1 MERPLLS
8 VVAPA
13 FNEADVLGRFHE
25 RLAKVL
31 DGMPLRAEIV
41 YVDDGS
47 TDRTA
52 AILEEFRTSDPRV
65 AVVELSRQ
73 FGKERA
79 LTAGIDHARG
89 DAVVV
94 IDADLQ
100 DPPELIPDLVAPW
113 RDDGYEV
120 VYALRV
126 QREGESWL
134 RRGTASLFYRLI
146 RRVSRV
152 DIPRN
157 TGDFRLLSRR
167 AVDELKRLR
176 ERHRFMKGLFAWV
189 GFAQKA
195 VPYHRE
201 PRSAGRSKWNYWRL
215 WNFALTGITSFTI
228 APLKIATYLG
238 LLIAVLA
245 FAYAVVIV
253 YKTLVWGNPV
263 AGYPSLMTVILFL
276 GGVQLMTMGVMGEYL
291 GRMFEEVKQR
301 PLYIVKSYHPAADK
315 APDRAADDEA

>member
-13 FNEADVLGRFHE
+13 FNEGEVLGRFHE
-25 RLAKVL
+25 RLGRVL
-31 DGMPLRAEIV
+31 DDLPLDAEIV

-47 TDRTA
+47 TDKTA
-52 AILEEFRTSDPRV
+52 EILERLRTSDPRV
-65 AVVELSRQ
+65 AVLSLSRR

-79 LTAGIDHARG
+79 LTAGLDYARG

-94 IDADLQ
+94 MDVDLQ
-100 DPPELIPDLVAPW
+100 DPPELIPELVAPW
-113 RDDGYEV
+113 KDEGFEV
-120 VYALRV
+120 VYAVRV
-126 QREGESWL
+126 RREGESFL
-134 RRGTASLFYRLI
+134 RRSTAALFYRLI
-146 RRVSRV
+146 HRVSRV

-167 AVDELKRLR
+167 AADELKKLR

-189 GFAQKA
+189 GFSQKA
-195 VPYHRE
+195 VPYQRE
-201 PRSAGRSKWNYWRL
+201 ARPAGRSKWSYWRL
-215 WNFALTGITSFTI
+215 WNFAVTGITSFTI
-228 APLKIATYLG
+228 APLKVATYLG
-238 LLIAVLA
+238 LLIALLS

-276 GGVQLMTMGVMGEYL
+276 GGVQLMTLGVIGEYL

-301 PLYIVKSYHPAADK
+301 PLYVVKSYHPAGQAS
-315 APDRAADDEA
+315 DREK

>member
-1 MERPLLS
+1 MDRPLLS

-13 FNEADVLGRFHE
+13 FNEGDVLDKFHE

-31 DGMPLRAEIV
+31 DEVPLDAEVV
-41 YVDDGS
+41 YVNDGS
-47 TDRTA
+47 TDATA
-52 AILEEFRTSDPRV
+52 AVLERLAASDPRV
-65 AVVELSRQ
+65 AVLELSRQ

-79 LTAGIDHARG
+79 LTAGIDYARG

-100 DPPELIPDLVAPW
+100 DPPELIPELVAPW
-113 RDDGYEV
+113 REEGFEV
-120 VYALRV
+120 VYAVRV
-126 QREGESWL
+126 RRAGESLL
-134 RRGTASLFYRLI
+134 RRGTAALFYRVI

-157 TGDFRLLSRR
+157 TGDFRLMSRR

-189 GFAQKA
+189 GFAQKPI
-195 VPYHRE
+195 PYHRE

-228 APLKIATYLG
+228 APLKVATYLG
-238 LLIAVLA
+238 LLIALLSFV
-245 FAYAVVIV
+245 YALVIV

-301 PLYIVKSYHPAADK
+301 PLYVVKSYRPAAHK
-315 APDRAADDEA
+315 APDRAADDT

>member
-1 MERPLLS
+1 
-8 VVAPA
+8 
-13 FNEADVLGRFHE
+13 
-25 RLAKVL
+25 
-31 DGMPLRAEIV
+31 
-41 YVDDGS
+41 
-47 TDRTA
+47 
-52 AILEEFRTSDPRV
+52 
-65 AVVELSRQ
+65 
-73 FGKERA
+73 
-79 LTAGIDHARG
+79 
-89 DAVVV
+89 
-94 IDADLQ
+94 
-100 DPPELIPDLVAPW
+100 
-113 RDDGYEV
+113 
-120 VYALRV
+120 
-126 QREGESWL
+126 
-134 RRGTASLFYRLI
+134 
-146 RRVSRV
+146 V

-201 PRSAGRSKWNYWRL
+201 PRSAGHSKWNYWRL

-238 LLIAVLA
+238 LLIALMA

-301 PLYIVKSYHPAADK
+301 PLYVVKSYRPARQG
-315 APDRAADDEA
+315 PDRRKTE

>member
-1 MERPLLS
+1 MDRPLLS

-13 FNEADVLGRFHE
+13 FNEGEVLEKFHA

-31 DGMPLRAEIV
+31 DDVPLDGEIV
-41 YVDDGS
+41 YVNDGS
-47 TDRTA
+47 TDATA
-52 AILEEFRTSDPRV
+52 EILERLAASDPRV
-65 AVVELSRQ
+65 AVLELSRQ

-79 LTAGIDHARG
+79 LSAGIDYARG

-100 DPPELIPDLVAPW
+100 DPPELIPELVAPW
-113 RDDGYEV
+113 RDGGFEV
-120 VYALRV
+120 VYAERV
-126 QREGESWL
+126 HRAGESWL

-189 GFAQKA
+189 GFAQKS
-195 VPYHRE
+195 VPYHRA
-201 PRSAGRSKWNYWRL
+201 PRSAGRSKWGYWRL

-228 APLKIATYLG
+228 APLKVATYLG
-238 LLIAVLA
+238 LLIALLA
-245 FAYAVVIV
+245 FAYALVIV

-301 PLYIVKSYHPAADK
+301 PLYVVKSYRPAANK
-315 APDRAADDEA
+315 APDRAADDA

>member
-13 FNEADVLGRFHE
+13 FDEADVLGRFHE

-31 DGMPLRAEIV
+31 DAMPLEAEIV

-47 TDRTA
+47 TDGTA
-52 AILEEFRTSDPRV
+52 EVLAGLATSDPRV
-65 AVVELSRQ
+65 AVLELSRQ

-113 RDDGYEV
+113 QEDGFEV

-126 QREGESWL
+126 HREGESWL

>member
-1 MERPLLS
+1 MDRPLLS

-13 FNEADVLGRFHE
+13 FNEGDVLDKFHE

-31 DGMPLRAEIV
+31 DEVPLDAEVV
-41 YVDDGS
+41 YVNDGS
-47 TDRTA
+47 TDATA
-52 AILEEFRTSDPRV
+52 AVLERLAASDPRV
-65 AVVELSRQ
+65 AVLELSRQ

-79 LTAGIDHARG
+79 LTAGIDYARG

-100 DPPELIPDLVAPW
+100 DPPELIPELVAPW
-113 RDDGYEV
+113 REEGFEV
-120 VYALRV
+120 VYAVRV
-126 QREGESWL
+126 RRAGESLL
-134 RRGTASLFYRLI
+134 RRGTAALFYRVI

-157 TGDFRLLSRR
+157 TGDFRLMSRR

-189 GFAQKA
+189 GFAQKPI
-195 VPYHRE
+195 PYHRE

-228 APLKIATYLG
+228 APLKVATYLG
-238 LLIAVLA
+238 LLIAHLSFV
-245 FAYAVVIV
+245 YALVIV

-301 PLYIVKSYHPAADK
+301 PLYVVKSYRPAAHK
-315 APDRAADDEA
+315 APDRAADDT

>member
-1 MERPLLS
+1 MARPLLS

-13 FNEADVLGRFHE
+13 FNEGDVLESFHE
-25 RLAKVL
+25 RLGKVL
-31 DGMPLRAEIV
+31 DGMSLEAEIV

-47 TDRTA
+47 TDKTA
-52 AILEEFRTSDPRV
+52 AILEGLAAADPRV
-65 AVVELSRQ
+65 AVLELSRQ

-113 RDDGYEV
+113 QEDGFEV

-126 QREGESWL
+126 RREGESWL
-134 RRGTASLFYRLI
+134 RRSTASLFYRVI

-195 VPYHRE
+195 VPYQRE

-238 LLIAVLA
+238 LLIALMA

-301 PLYIVKSYHPAADK
+301 PLYVVKSYRPAGEQT
-315 APDRAADDEA
+315 PDGK

>member
-1 MERPLLS
+1 MDRPLLS

-13 FNEADVLGRFHE
+13 FNEGEVLGQFHE

-31 DGMPLRAEIV
+31 DDVPLAGEIV
-41 YVDDGS
+41 YVNDGS
-47 TDRTA
+47 TDATA
-52 AILEEFRTSDPRV
+52 EILERLAASDPRV
-65 AVVELSRQ
+65 AVLELSRQ

-79 LTAGIDHARG
+79 LSAGIDYARG

-100 DPPELIPDLVAPW
+100 DPPELIPELLAPW
-113 RDDGYEV
+113 RDDGFEV
-120 VYALRV
+120 VYAERIH
-126 QREGESWL
+126 RAGESLL

-189 GFAQKA
+189 GFAQKS
-195 VPYHRE
+195 VPYHRDA
-201 PRSAGRSKWNYWRL
+201 RSAGRSKWSYWRL

-228 APLKIATYLG
+228 APLKVATYLG
-238 LLIAVLA
+238 LLIALLA
-245 FAYAVVIV
+245 FAYALVIV

-301 PLYIVKSYHPAADK
+301 PLYVVKSYRPAANK
-315 APDRAADDEA
+315 APDRAADDA

>member
-126 QREGESWL
+126 RREGESWL

>member
-1 MERPLLS
+1 MARPLLS

-13 FNEADVLGRFHE
+13 FNEGDVLDEFHE
-25 RLAKVL
+25 RLTGVL
-31 DGMPLRAEIV
+31 DDVPLDAEVV
-41 YVDDGS
+41 YVNDGS
-47 TDRTA
+47 TDETA
-52 AILEEFRTSDPRV
+52 AILERLAASDPRV
-65 AVVELSRQ
+65 AVLELSRQ

-79 LTAGIDHARG
+79 LTAGIDYARG

-94 IDADLQ
+94 LDADLQ
-100 DPPELIPDLVAPW
+100 DPPELIPELVAPW
-113 RDDGYEV
+113 REEGFEI
-120 VYALRV
+120 VYAVRV
-126 QREGESWL
+126 RRAGESLL
-134 RRGTASLFYRLI
+134 RRVTAALFYRVI

-189 GFAQKA
+189 GFAQKP

-201 PRSAGRSKWNYWRL
+201 PRSAGHSKWNYWRL

-238 LLIAVLA
+238 LLIALLA
-245 FAYAVVIV
+245 FVYALVIV

-301 PLYIVKSYHPAADK
+301 PLYVVKSYRPAREK
-315 APDRAADDEA
+315 MPDRAADQE

>member
-13 FNEADVLGRFHE
+13 FNEAGVLGTFHE

-31 DGMPLRAEIV
+31 DGMSLDAEVV

-47 TDRTA
+47 TDGTA
-52 AILEEFRTSDPRV
+52 EVLEGLRRADPRV
-65 AVVELSRQ
+65 AVLELSRQ

-113 RDDGYEV
+113 RDEGFEV

-126 QREGESWL
+126 RREGESWL

-167 AVDELKRLR
+167 AVDELSRLR

-201 PRSAGRSKWNYWRL
+201 PRSAGRSKWSYWRL

-238 LLIAVLA
+238 LLIALLA

-301 PLYIVKSYHPAADK
+301 PLYVVKSYRPAGHEV
-315 APDRAADDEA
+315 PDRAADDA